1 MTIGV
6 FYVNVNNLHDR
17 SFNTFLK
24 IDIKK
29 CRYNINTNMGK
40 VKKTSTKE
48 IISDKFFMKF

>member
-6 FYVNVNNLHDR
+6 FYVNVNSLHDR

-40 VKKTSTKE
+40 VKKMSTKE
-48 IISDKFFMKF
+48 IVSDKFFMKF